1 MYIGRHKEFPR
12 WHFERLHPVAA
23 LIKGLLAQLVECY
36 TGIAEVMGSNPL
48 QAWIF
53 FFRPYFHF
61 CTSSVHYCE
70 DCLHIHIFI
79 CSSNIWLSYIYS
91 HLLSTQLIIPN
102 YLVILSHWC
111 STIVSLEVY
120 LCFLMAFTAWI
131 NCVGE
136 NIDVF
141 CYSPFPP
148 KKMFYFY
155 IWLVDKVAQVG

>member
-1 MYIGRHKEFPR
+1 MLKTSALKLFIVANLHYQPSWFVSSVGRM
-12 WHFERLHPVAA
+12 LHRHR
-23 LIKGLLAQLVECY
+23 KGHGFKSL
-36 TGIAEVMGSNPL
+36 TGLN
-48 QAWIF
+48 F

-70 DCLHIHIFI
+70 DCLYIHIFI

-91 HLLSTQLIIPN
+91 RLLSTQLIIPN

-120 LCFLMAFTAWI
+120 PCFLMAFTAWI

-136 NIDVF
+136 NNDVF

-155 IWLVDKVAQVG
+155 IWLADKVAQVG